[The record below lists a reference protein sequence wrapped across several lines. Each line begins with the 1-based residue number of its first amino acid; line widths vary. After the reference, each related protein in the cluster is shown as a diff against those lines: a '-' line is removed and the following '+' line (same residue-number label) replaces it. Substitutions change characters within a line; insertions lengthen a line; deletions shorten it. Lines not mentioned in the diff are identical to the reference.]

1 MSDSTRDTSE
11 AVRQIIERD
20 AVIRKGL
27 ARGLINTRALARYIR
42 RLEHDAYSME
52 ALVSAIRRYPVRATS
67 AKHEDIGGQITKL
80 SLKNKI
86 VAVTLKNAPE
96 IPNLLAKF
104 SGEIDTARG
113 ENLQIV
119 SGVDFVTV
127 FLDSKNLGKLTA
139 DMPRHSIVSTLHGLA
154 VITVALSPAGL
165 KTLGIVGAFGTE
177 LAMNDVNIF
186 YTLSYG
192 DPSSMLFVT
201 EESDGLKAYQALER
215 LAKGG
220 A

>member
-11 AVRQIIERD
+11 AVRQLIERD

-27 ARGLINTRALARYIR
+27 ARGLINTRALARYIQ
-42 RLEHDAYSME
+42 RLERDAYSME

-67 AKHEDIGGQITKL
+67 AKREDIGGLITKL

-86 VAVTLKNAPE
+86 VAATLKNAPD
-96 IPNLLAKF
+96 IPTLLAKF

-139 DMPRHSIVSTLHGLA
+139 AIPHKSLVGTLHGLA

-165 KTLGIVGAFGTE
+165 KTPGIVGAFGTE